1 VAPRKEAAK
10 RRAPAQSDK
19 SRARGE
25 RNISEQEIDDVDELS
40 SPRSPVIYEIVRRQ
54 GDEEMERP
62 LTSLW
67 WSGVAGGLSISF
79 SLLAQ
84 AILHAYLPDAPWRS
98 LVGSF
103 GYTAGF
109 VIVVLAR
116 QQLFT
121 ENTITAVLPVIA
133 EFTAYNCWRL
143 GRMWGVVLAANMAG
157 TFLAAVFFTYA
168 PVLKPELN
176 SAMLDV
182 AGHIMHHGWGEMVSR
197 AIVSGFLIATMVWML
212 PSAETAAFFVI
223 VLMSYLVAAGG
234 FMHIVAGSAEAF
246 VLVLS
251 GQLGVWPML
260 ADFFVPVLIGNII
273 GGTALFAMIAYA
285 QVMNE
290 I

>member
-1 VAPRKEAAK
+1 M
-10 RRAPAQSDK
+10 
-19 SRARGE
+19 
-25 RNISEQEIDDVDELS
+25 S
-40 SPRSPVIYEIVRRQ
+40 SPRTPVIYEIVRRM

-79 SLLAQ
+79 SLLAE
-84 AILHAYLPDAPWRS
+84 AILQACLPDTPWRPLIS
-98 LVGSF
+98 GF

-121 ENTITAVLPVIA
+121 ENTITAVLPVMDD
-133 EFTAYNCWRL
+133 FTAENCWRL
-143 GRMWGVVLAANMAG
+143 GRMWAVVLAANVAG
-157 TFLAAVFFTYA
+157 TFLAAAFYA
-168 PVLKPELN
+168 YTPALKPELAA
-176 SAMLDV
+176 AMMDV
-182 AGHIMHHGWGEMVSR
+182 AGHIMHHAWPEMVSR
-197 AIVSGFLIATMVWML
+197 AIVAGFLIATMVWML
-212 PSAETAAFFVI
+212 PSAETAAFYVV
-223 VLMSYLVAAGG
+223 VLMSYLIAAGG

-246 VLVLS
+246 LLVLS
-251 GQLGVWPML
+251 GHLGFGAMITE
-260 ADFFVPVLIGNII
+260 FFAPVLIGNIV